1 MFRCVILLAM
11 LYLNSFVSS
20 VVVCV
25 VQATRLTMAL
35 WTRTAMLQSEGMFD
49 SFAIELSCDCGLR
62 SFKYC
67 LH

>member
-1 MFRCVILLAM
+1 MCYTTSYAVLEL
-11 LYLNSFVSS
+11 
-20 VVVCV
+20 VCFFCC
-25 VQATRLTMAL
+25 RLCCTGDAFDDG
-35 WTRTAMLQSEGMFD
+35 TVDADSYASEGMFD